1 MKQVNLFAE
10 ETQLERLSKLGD
22 SLERLKIIDF
32 ESFRPI
38 LTDGLKKERKSN
50 AGRHPFDNVMMF
62 KVLVLEKLF
71 NLSDDQ
77 TEYQITD
84 RISFQRFLGL
94 SLGEKVP
101 DAKTIWVFKNTLTEL
116 GIIDVLFAEFNRML
130 EERGIITHKGTIV
143 DATFVDAPR
152 QRNSRDENK
161 KIKNGE
167 IPEEW
172 EKEPHKLSQK
182 DTDARWT
189 KKGDEKHYGYKDH
202 VKVDADSKLILDY
215 AVTPAN
221 VHDSNE
227 FENFFNEKD
236 EVGYADSAYI
246 GKKLPEHIRNEV
258 CEKGCRNKLLT
269 EEQKEN
275 NRRKSKIRCRIEHV
289 FGFMTMSMHGLTVRS
304 IGIARA
310 TFHIGLTNLVYNL
323 CRYSFLIRKEAV
335 TG

>member
-116 GIIDVLFAEFNRML
+116 GIIDVLFAEFKLMYPVSETAVMKTRKS
-130 EERGIITHKGTIV
+130 RTVK
-143 DATFVDAPR
+143 FPR
-152 QRNSRDENK
+152 NGKMSRISCLK
-161 KIKNGE
+161 RT
-167 IPEEW
+167 PM
-172 EKEPHKLSQK
+172 
-182 DTDARWT
+182 
-189 KKGDEKHYGYKDH
+189 H
-202 VKVDADSKLILDY
+202 V
-215 AVTPAN
+215 
-221 VHDSNE
+221 
-227 FENFFNEKD
+227 
-236 EVGYADSAYI
+236 G
-246 GKKLPEHIRNEV
+246 
-258 CEKGCRNKLLT
+258 
-269 EEQKEN
+269 
-275 NRRKSKIRCRIEHV
+275 RRKATKSITDIKITSRW
-289 FGFMTMSMHGLTVRS
+289 MPTVS
-304 IGIARA
+304 
-310 TFHIGLTNLVYNL
+310 
-323 CRYSFLIRKEAV
+323 
-335 TG
+335 